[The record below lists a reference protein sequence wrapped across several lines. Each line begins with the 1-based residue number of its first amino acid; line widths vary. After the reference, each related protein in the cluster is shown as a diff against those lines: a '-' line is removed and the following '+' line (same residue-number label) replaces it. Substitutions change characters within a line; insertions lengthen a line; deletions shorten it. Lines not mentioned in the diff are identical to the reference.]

1 MMVPARSIAGL
12 RTPGRT
18 RRRALLVAAFLLP
31 VAAVLL
37 VRPPVAAAGTCPAD
51 AAGVLEKT
59 AYRLGERL
67 DFYGIYTDFADPGT
81 VTITFGRPAGGA
93 TRVFT
98 AFNSADGSWDR
109 TVVFTS
115 RADIGAWR
123 VRVDVVETSGTKVC
137 VDRFT
142 LVPANPQPVPAPP
155 DTAMADVVPPNRGS
169 PLAFV
174 LVVVGLIAFLIAL
187 WGTRLRR

>member
-1 MMVPARSIAGL
+1 MTAPACAGVRLANPRSLI
-12 RTPGRT
+12 
-18 RRRALLVAAFLLP
+18 RRALLAAAILLP
-31 VAAVLL
+31 LAAAPL
-37 VRPPVAAAGTCPAD
+37 VRPPVADAGTCPAD
-51 AAGVLEKT
+51 AAGVLEKAT
-59 AYRLGERL
+59 YRLGERL

-81 VTITFGRPAGGA
+81 VTITFRRAADGA

-115 RADIGAWR
+115 SADIGAWR
-123 VRVDVVETSGTKVC
+123 VHADVAETSGTKVC
-137 VDRFT
+137 DDRFT
-142 LVPANPQPVPAPP
+142 LLGANPPPVPTPP
-155 DTAMADVVPPNRGS
+155 NTATTDAVPPNRNS
-169 PLAFV
+169 PLPFV